1 MPPSVQG
8 QSEEGVWLIQ
18 VLREQ
23 TELLE
28 IILLYYKD
36 YDFLTP
42 DLCEAAKRFQVIN
55 LLKDIIIYTVHEG
68 LIWNRLTMYVI

>member
-42 DLCEAAKRFQVIN
+42 DLCEAAKRFQVIS
-55 LLKDIIIYTVHEG
+55 LLKDVIIYTMHGG